1 MRRYQE
7 RLQYSPLYILV
18 FGGLSGSLINFLATI
33 FLHNF
38 LKWDGFLSFF
48 LGTLFNQLYHHIYY
62 HIVFAN
68 RDIKIKTDFYIQ
80 FLLYNCVALGSI
92 LILWFFTVYLRLT
105 FTVSV
110 MLSIGCL
117 SLLSV
122 LIIRISHISSHEL
135 ANVEYREMNDSY
147 YNDQMDITKVSRF
160 RAWYHSSRFV
170 QLHRLVKTHYKSGTL
185 IADLGCGNCLW
196 NTDGLNVV
204 GVDVNERMLRW
215 ASLNGRLSD
224 YYVTDNLAYTNL
236 PSKKFDIVVM
246 SETLEHISNI
256 PETLFEVQRILKDEG
271 KFIVTVPYDIFLGPF
286 FILFNL
292 NCLYMG
298 FIRGSRYH
306 KYRCGHINH
315 FTKKRLRNTLK
326 ESGFKLNDIF
336 IVNGLLLYCI
346 ASKANPGAPAHEG

>member
-7 RLQYSPLYILV
+7 RLQYSPMHILV
-18 FGGLSGSLINFLATI
+18 LGGLSGSLINLFVTV

-38 LKWDGFLSFF
+38 LNLNGSLSFF

-62 HIVFAN
+62 HIVFVN
-68 RDIKIKTDFYIQ
+68 KEIKMKPAFYVQ
-80 FLLYNCVALGSI
+80 FLLYNFVALGSI
-92 LILWFFTVYLRLT
+92 LILWFFTGYLGLS
-105 FTVSV
+105 FTISV
-110 MLSIGCL
+110 MLSICCL
-117 SLLSV
+117 SLMSV
-122 LIIRISHISSHEL
+122 FTVRISHFSSHDL
-135 ANVEYREMNDSY
+135 AHVEYRELNESY
-147 YNDQMDITKVSRF
+147 YDDQTDIAKVSRF

-170 QLHRLVKTHYKSGTL
+170 QLNRLVKAHYKSGML
-185 IADLGCGNCLW
+185 IADLGCGTCLW
-196 NTDGLNVV
+196 NTEGLSVA
-204 GVDVNERMLRW
+204 GVDVNEKMLRW

-224 YYVTDNLAYTNL
+224 YYVTDNLANTNL
-236 PSKKFDIVVM
+236 PPKKFDIVVM

-256 PETLFEVQRILKDEG
+256 PETLLEVQRILKDEG

-326 ESGFKLNDIF
+326 ASGFKILGIF
-336 IVNGLLLYCI
+336 IFNGLLLYGI
-346 ASKANPGAPAHEG
+346 ASKHTFKQ